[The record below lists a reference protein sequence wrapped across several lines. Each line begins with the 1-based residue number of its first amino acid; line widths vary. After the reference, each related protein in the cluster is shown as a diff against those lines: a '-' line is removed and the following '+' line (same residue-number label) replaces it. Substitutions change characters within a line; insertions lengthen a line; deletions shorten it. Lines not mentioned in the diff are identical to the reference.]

1 MKNDNCEK
9 LVRNLHDKKNYI
21 IHKSALKQARDYGL
35 TLKKFHRV
43 IEFNQEAW
51 LKLYIDMNTELR
63 TKAKYDFE
71 KDLFKLM
78 NNSVFQKTMEILGKH
93 RDIRLV
99 STDRKKCRLLA
110 EPNYHA
116 TKWSLENLLA
126 IDMNKTDC
134 KIDKLVFLGRSI
146 LHMSQ

>member
-1 MKNDNCEK
+1 M
-9 LVRNLHDKKNYI
+9 
-21 IHKSALKQARDYGL
+21 
-35 TLKKFHRV
+35 
-43 IEFNQEAW
+43 
-51 LKLYIDMNTELR
+51 ELR

-71 KDLFKLM
+71 KDLFKLI

-116 TKWSLENLLA
+116 TKWFLENLLA

-134 KIDKLVFLGRSI
+134 KIDKLVFLDRSV
-146 LHMSQ
+146 LHMSK